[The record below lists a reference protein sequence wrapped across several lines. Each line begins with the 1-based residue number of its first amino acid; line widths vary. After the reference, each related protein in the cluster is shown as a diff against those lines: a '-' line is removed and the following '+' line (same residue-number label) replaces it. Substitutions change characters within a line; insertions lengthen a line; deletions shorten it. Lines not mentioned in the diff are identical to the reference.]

1 MEFYM
6 NITAEKQFFGHPRG
20 LSTLFFTEY
29 WERFSFYGMRALL
42 ILYMVAD
49 PALGGLGFSTEKAAL
64 IYGYYL
70 GAVYIAG
77 LPGGFIAD
85 RFWGQR
91 KAVFIGGI
99 IIASG
104 HAAMAFEGITMF
116 YAGLG
121 LIIIG
126 TGLLKPNVTVMV
138 GSLYSKEDPRRDG
151 GFTIFYMGINIGAFL
166 APLMCGYLAQD
177 PDFIT
182 TMNSF
187 GFDISSGWHWA
198 FALAAIGMVLGLIQY
213 KSGGKYLGEIGLQP
227 AGKTKENTAAVVEP
241 FTKDDKSRLVVI
253 VLLLVFVSVFFSAF
267 EQAGSS
273 LNLFADNNTNNT
285 LLGFDFPSSWFQS
298 LNALF
303 IIIFGPIFAWMW
315 VYLYKI
321 KKEPTGAT
329 KFALGLLGVGLG
341 FAVLYMAVLLFPG
354 QKVSPIWLTLVYL
367 FHTWGEL
374 CLSPVGLSLMT
385 KLAPKQIVSS
395 VMGLWFTAI
404 GFGGGLVGGLVASLY
419 DANAG
424 QDFLFG
430 LLTVYTLASA
440 LILAFLVKPIKK
452 LLAKNKEEAQTA

>member
-1 MEFYM
+1 M
-6 NITAEKQFFGHPRG
+6 NVASEKQFFGHPRG

-49 PALGGLGFSTEKAAL
+49 PALGGLGFSTEDAAW
-64 IYGYYL
+64 IFGFYL

-91 KAVFIGGI
+91 KAVFVGGV
-99 IIASG
+99 IIACG
-104 HAAMAFEGITMF
+104 HAAMAFEGAAMF
-116 YAGLG
+116 YAGLV
-121 LIIIG
+121 LIILG

-138 GSLYSKEDPRRDG
+138 GGLYSKEDPRRDG
-151 GFTIFYMGINIGAFL
+151 GFTIFYMGINLGAFI
-166 APLMCGYLAQD
+166 APLICGYLAQD
-177 PDFIT
+177 PDFVSA
-182 TMNSF
+182 MNSM
-187 GFDISSGWHWA
+187 GFDISFGWHWA
-198 FALAAIGMVLGLIQY
+198 FGLAAIGMVLGLVQY
-213 KSGGKYLGEIGLQP
+213 RAGGKYLGEVGIEP
-227 AGKTKENTAAVVEP
+227 TGKPSTDNAPREP
-241 FTKDDKSRLVVI
+241 FSKDDKSRLVVI
-253 VLLLVFVSVFFSAF
+253 GMLLVFVSVFFSAF

-273 LNLFADNNTNNT
+273 LNLFADNNTSNT
-285 LLGFDFPSSWFQS
+285 FLGIDFPSSWFQS

-315 VYLYKI
+315 VYLYNI
-321 KKEPTGAT
+321 NKEPTGAT
-329 KFALGLLGVGLG
+329 KFALGLVGVGLG
-341 FAVLYMAVLLFPG
+341 FLVLYIAVTMFPG
-354 QKVSPIWLTLVYL
+354 EKVSPIWLVLVYL

-385 KLAPKQIVSS
+385 KLAPKQITSS
-395 VMGLWFTAI
+395 IMGLWFTAI
-404 GFGGGLVGGLVASLY
+404 GFGGGLVGGAVASLY

-452 LLAKNKEEAQTA
+452 MLEENKEDALEA